1 MPTAIGLARAAIGVG
16 YMIAPT
22 RAHTTLAGRDAALP
36 TTRAAS
42 RTFGIREIYVGGSV
56 VAAQAWAPRA
66 VVPLLLAGVVIDA
79 WDTAAFAMTAELPD
93 GMRRAGV
100 AVAGGF
106 TIGGIAAVICV
117 GGKHLSSRI
126 FFDAP
131 CPGTSVHRQR
141 PADRLRPRRY
151 RR

>member
-1 MPTAIGLARAAIGVG
+1 MMNLNRLSTLIGIARAAIGVG

-22 RAHTTLAGRDAALP
+22 RSHTTLAGRDAALP

-66 VVPLLLAGVVIDA
+66 VVPLLVAGVAIDA
-79 WDTAAFAMTAELPD
+79 WDTAAFAMTADVPE

-100 AVAGGF
+100 AVAGVF
-106 TIGGIAAVICV
+106 TVGGIAAAMQ
-117 GGKHLSSRI
+117 SAR
-126 FFDAP
+126 A
-131 CPGTSVHRQR
+131 R
-141 PADRLRPRRY
+141 
-151 RR
+151 

>member
-1 MPTAIGLARAAIGVG
+1 MMNLARLSTLIGFARAAIGVG

-22 RAHTTLAGRDAALP
+22 RSHTTLAGRDAALP

-66 VVPLLLAGVVIDA
+66 VVPLLVAGVVIDA
-79 WDTAAFAMTAELPD
+79 WDTAAFAMTADVPE

-100 AVAGGF
+100 AVAGVF
-106 TIGGIAAVICV
+106 TVGGIAAAVQ
-117 GGKHLSSRI
+117 SAR
-126 FFDAP
+126 A
-131 CPGTSVHRQR
+131 R
-141 PADRLRPRRY
+141 
-151 RR
+151 

>member
-1 MPTAIGLARAAIGVG
+1 MNLARMSTLIGLARAAIGVG

-22 RAHTTLAGRDAALP
+22 RSHTTLAGRDAALP

-66 VVPLLLAGVVIDA
+66 VVPLLVAGAVIDA
-79 WDTAAFAMTAELPD
+79 WDTAAFAMTADVPD

-100 AVAGGF
+100 AVAGVF
-106 TIGGIAAVICV
+106 TVGGIAAAIQSARA
-117 GGKHLSSRI
+117 H
-126 FFDAP
+126 
-131 CPGTSVHRQR
+131 
-141 PADRLRPRRY
+141 
-151 RR
+151 

>member
-1 MPTAIGLARAAIGVG
+1 MINSVRMSTLIGIARAAIGVA

-56 VAAQAWAPRA
+56 VAAQAWSPRA
-66 VVPLLLAGVVIDA
+66 VVPLLVAGVVIDA
-79 WDTAAFAMTAELPD
+79 WDTAAFATTADLPD

-100 AVAGGF
+100 AVAGVF
-106 TIGGIAAVICV
+106 TVGGIAAAIQTARTRR
-117 GGKHLSSRI
+117 GGGRTL
-126 FFDAP
+126 
-131 CPGTSVHRQR
+131 GEV
-141 PADRLRPRRY
+141 RR
-151 RR
+151 

>member
-1 MPTAIGLARAAIGVG
+1 MNLARMSTLIGIARAAIGVG

-22 RAHTTLAGRDAALP
+22 RSHTTLAGRDAALP

-66 VVPLLLAGVVIDA
+66 VVPLLVAGVVIDA
-79 WDTAAFAMTAELPD
+79 WDTAAFAMTADVPE

-100 AVAGGF
+100 AVAGVF
-106 TIGGIAAVICV
+106 TVGGIAAAIQ
-117 GGKHLSSRI
+117 SARE
-126 FFDAP
+126 
-131 CPGTSVHRQR
+131 R
-141 PADRLRPRRY
+141 
-151 RR
+151 

>member
-1 MPTAIGLARAAIGVG
+1 MMNLTRLSTLIGIARAAIGVG

-22 RAHTTLAGRDAALP
+22 RSHTTLAGRDAALP

-66 VVPLLLAGVVIDA
+66 VVPLLVAGVAIDA
-79 WDTAAFAMTAELPD
+79 WDTAAFAMTADVPE

-100 AVAGGF
+100 AVAGVF
-106 TIGGIAAVICV
+106 TVGGIAAAIQ
-117 GGKHLSSRI
+117 SAR
-126 FFDAP
+126 A
-131 CPGTSVHRQR
+131 R
-141 PADRLRPRRY
+141 
-151 RR
+151 

>member
-1 MPTAIGLARAAIGVG
+1 MMNLARLSTLIGIARAAIGVG

-22 RAHTTLAGRDAALP
+22 RSHTTLAGRDAALP

-66 VVPLLLAGVVIDA
+66 VVPLLVAGVAIDA
-79 WDTAAFAMTAELPD
+79 WDTAAFAMTADVPE

-100 AVAGGF
+100 AVAGVF
-106 TIGGIAAVICV
+106 TVGGIAAAIQ
-117 GGKHLSSRI
+117 SAR
-126 FFDAP
+126 A
-131 CPGTSVHRQR
+131 R
-141 PADRLRPRRY
+141 
-151 RR
+151 

>member
-1 MPTAIGLARAAIGVG
+1 MMRYARMSTLIGFARAAIGVG

-22 RAHTTLAGRDAALP
+22 RAHATLAGSDAALP

-66 VVPLLLAGVVIDA
+66 VVPLLVAGVVIDA
-79 WDTAAFAMTAELPD
+79 WDTAAFAMTADVPH

-106 TIGGIAAVICV
+106 TAGGIAAAIQ
-117 GGKHLSSRI
+117 SAR
-126 FFDAP
+126 A
-131 CPGTSVHRQR
+131 R
-141 PADRLRPRRY
+141 
-151 RR
+151 

>member
-1 MPTAIGLARAAIGVG
+1 MMNLARLSTLIGIARAAIGVG

-22 RAHTTLAGRDAALP
+22 RSHTTLAGRDAALP

-66 VVPLLLAGVVIDA
+66 VVPLLVAGVAIDA
-79 WDTAAFAMTAELPD
+79 WDTAAFAMTAEVPD

-100 AVAGGF
+100 AVAGVF
-106 TIGGIAAVICV
+106 TVGGIAAAIQ
-117 GGKHLSSRI
+117 SAR
-126 FFDAP
+126 A
-131 CPGTSVHRQR
+131 R
-141 PADRLRPRRY
+141 
-151 RR
+151 